1 MSQSRVTQLAEPV
14 SDRDHTQGPADAPV
28 TLVMYGDYECS
39 YCQEAFRAVKQLRE
53 DETVTEQA
61 RFVFR
66 NFPLTSVHPHAQ
78 QAAEAAEAAA
88 AQGQFWEMHD
98 VLYEHQDAL
107 ELEDLQEY
115 AEQVGLDGEY
125 LVQELEQGGVH
136 RARPGGS
143 PERRTQRGERHA
155 DVLHQR
161 RTVRRAVGPRCTPG
175 CARRRHLN
183 TDREALGPAV
193 SRYMMVP

>member
-1 MSQSRVTQLAEPV
+1 MSQSRVTQLAESV

-28 TLVMYGDYECS
+28 TLVMYGDYECP

-53 DETVTEQA
+53 DETVTEQT

-107 ELEDLQEY
+107 ELDDLKEY
-115 AEQVGLDGEY
+115 AEQLGLDGEY
-125 LVQELEQGGVH
+125 LVQELEQGAFTERVQEDLLSGARSGVNGT
-136 RARPGGS
+136 P
-143 PERRTQRGERHA
+143 TFFINGERYDEQWDPGA
-155 DVLHQR
+155 L
-161 RTVRRAVGPRCTPG
+161 RA
-175 CARRRHLN
+175 
-183 TDREALGPAV
+183 ALEDAV
-193 SRYMMVP
+193 